1 MHADDP
7 WDDDDAKVVPI
18 GRAGARVQRKQM
30 AEAPRTT
37 AVIRPQLELKDI
49 LGLLLREI
57 LLMAVVFV
65 CIFAAGVV
73 VALKMPSTYTA
84 NADLV
89 MQLGQDYVYN
99 PTTNDAARGATA
111 TIDQVVQSESAI
123 LNSDELKRL
132 VIAKVGYKVVL
143 PETPALWNP
152 AGPAQKAEAD
162 AAALKV
168 MQGGLGVSTA
178 PANSVVQLSFKH
190 ANAMS
195 AALILNTLIDTYI
208 DYRRSHVYADDR
220 GPALERQRQNFDD
233 QLTTADQE
241 YQQFLAQNGVGDFEA
256 ARATY
261 SKVYDTAMSNLYD
274 TQAQIAT
281 DEAKLKEIDDNL
293 STLAPEVSTE
303 RDLDLTVPNK
313 IAALQETRQ
322 ELLGRYQPTAQ
333 PVKDIDAQIASLQ
346 AMMTSGGGIGE
357 QSHKLGANP
366 VYQTVVGQK
375 LDVEAELSSLRG
387 RQQELQDQISQ
398 VTGKQQAMTGIEA
411 EYNDLATKRDA
422 LQKNIDGFTQKI
434 QENDA
439 TRSMAKTS
447 DDTVRVV
454 ERASVPAKPKSFKR
468 VVLMMSFLFAGFTAL
483 CAGLLRV
490 YTRKG
495 FVNADMASKVLDLP
509 VLATA
514 GKKAA

>member
-7 WDDDDAKVVPI
+7 WDDDDAKVVPMR
-18 GRAGARVQRKQM
+18 RARAEPRRKSM
-30 AEAPRTT
+30 AEAPRITVVT
-37 AVIRPQLELKDI
+37 RPQLELGDI
-49 LGLLLREI
+49 VGLLLREL
-57 LLMAVVFV
+57 LLMVVVFA
-65 CIFAAGVV
+65 CIFGAGVV
-73 VALKMPSTYTA
+73 VALKMPSAYTA
-84 NADLV
+84 NATLT

-111 TIDQVVQSESAI
+111 TIDQVVQSEAAI
-123 LNSDELKRL
+123 LNSEELKRL
-132 VIAKVGYKVVL
+132 VIARVGYKTVL
-143 PETPALWNP
+143 PDTPALWNP
-152 AGPAQKAEAD
+152 VSPAQKAEAD

-168 MQGGLGVSTA
+168 MQGGLSIGTG
-178 PANSVVQLSFKH
+178 PGNSVVQLGFRH

-195 AALILNTLIDTYI
+195 ATLILNSLIDTYI
-208 DYRRSHVYADDR
+208 QYRRDRVYADDR
-220 GPALERQRQNFDD
+220 GPALEQQRRDFND
-233 QLTTADQE
+233 QLAAADQA
-241 YQQFLAQNGVGDFEA
+241 YQQFLSQNGVGDFDA
-256 ARATY
+256 AKATY
-261 SKVYDTAMSNLYD
+261 SKVYDTAMSNLFD
-274 TQAQIAT
+274 TQSQIAT

-293 STLAPEVSTE
+293 ATLAPEVSTE

-313 IAALQETRQ
+313 ISALQETRQ

-346 AMMTSGGGIGE
+346 ALMNGGGGIGE
-357 QSHKLGANP
+357 QSHKMGANP

-387 RQQELQDQISQ
+387 RQQELQDQIVQ
-398 VTGKQQAMTGIEA
+398 VTAKLQGMTGIEA
-411 EYNDLATKRDA
+411 QYSGLASERSA
-422 LQKNIDGFTQKI
+422 LQANINNLTQKI

-454 ERASVPAKPKSFKR
+454 ERASLPSKPKSLKR
-468 VVLMMSFLFAGFTAL
+468 VVLILSFLFAGFTAL
-483 CAGLLRV
+483 CVGLLRV

-495 FVNADMASKVLDLP
+495 FINADMASKALDLP

-514 GKKAA
+514 GRKAA